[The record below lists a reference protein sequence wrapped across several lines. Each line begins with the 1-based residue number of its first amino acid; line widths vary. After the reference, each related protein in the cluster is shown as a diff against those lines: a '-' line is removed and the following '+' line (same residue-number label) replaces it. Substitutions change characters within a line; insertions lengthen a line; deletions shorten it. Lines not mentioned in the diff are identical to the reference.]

1 MSIPIVFSL
10 SVGEVVPYLS
20 EGYSQIARDASQR
33 RRAMRAQTL
42 SIGEREAGTLADST
56 YAAHSDNREFGT

>member
-33 RRAMRAQTL
+33 RRAMRA
-42 SIGEREAGTLADST
+42 
-56 YAAHSDNREFGT
+56 